1 MREAA
6 SLEQLVVLSNLES
19 INSVLIQQGH
29 DASWQL
35 QQLNAIAI
43 TQMSSLIDA
52 QSIKQLSNR

>member
-1 MREAA
+1 
-6 SLEQLVVLSNLES
+6 LES